1 MVERIDPVNASLGR
15 SRFDVERFL
24 RIEVKTRRTPE
35 VLQFMADLKTIVD
48 GAWGEDTLAAAEQRF
63 ALLNR
68 LMQRLAS
75 GDSADIAWA
84 RRCLDTRQHVTFM
97 AHEVDLAG
105 RTVNVHDSSAGLS
118 GGQRQKLVIFCLA
131 AALRYQLA
139 VDEDELPSYATIILD
154 EAFDK
159 ADSRYTKMA
168 MEVFVE
174 FGFHMIL
181 ATPEKLLQTIE
192 PFVGGI
198 TSITNET
205 RKDSRTAA
213 VIFRNAESV
222 PPTDTD
228 SDSDTDTDI
237 NGNDDIPR
245 PDSHPDTATGT
256 A

>member
-1 MVERIDPVNASLGR
+1 M
-15 SRFDVERFL
+15 
-24 RIEVKTRRTPE
+24 
-35 VLQFMADLKTIVD
+35 
-48 GAWGEDTLAAAEQRF
+48 
-63 ALLNR
+63 
-68 LMQRLAS
+68 
-75 GDSADIAWA
+75 
-84 RRCLDTRQHVTFM
+84 
-97 AHEVDLAG
+97 
-105 RTVNVHDSSAGLS
+105 NVHDSSAGLS

-139 VDEDELPSYATIILD
+139 EDEDELPSYATIILD

-228 SDSDTDTDI
+228 TDTDSDSDTDIDTDI

-245 PDSHPDTATGT
+245 PDSHTDTATGT

>member
-1 MVERIDPVNASLGR
+1 MERY
-15 SRFDVERFL
+15 L
-24 RIEVKTRRTPE
+24 RIEVKTRRAPE

-48 GAWGEDTLAAAEQRF
+48 GTWGEDTLASAEQRF

-68 LMQRLAS
+68 LIQRLAS
-75 GDSADIAWA
+75 TDNTDLAWS

-105 RTVNVHDSSAGLS
+105 RTLNVHDSSAGLS

-139 VDEDELPSYATIILD
+139 ADEDELPSYATIILD

-159 ADSRYTKMA
+159 ADSRYTRMA
-168 MEVFVE
+168 MDVFVE

-192 PFVGGI
+192 PYVGGI
-198 TSITNET
+198 ISITNAS

-213 VIFRNAESV
+213 VIYREAEQ
-222 PPTDTD
+222 
-228 SDSDTDTDI
+228 
-237 NGNDDIPR
+237 N
-245 PDSHPDTATGT
+245 
-256 A
+256 